1 MGISKK
7 IKKRVTAKRAP
18 LSLLDGLIYILF
30 LLLILAIVFTPTLL
44 FTLVLPN
51 ELIDNDPTIVA
62 FDNDNSWQL
71 LFCFPFS
78 FILILLIFIPLAYIF
93 NGDLPPIFGNPNY
106 NPPARQPIIHA
117 DPIISKAF
125 WKKIDRDTIDEIK
138 KSSLGLIIALLIT
151 APLLLL
157 CLSPGQV
164 MKIDHSL
171 KTYNS
176 FHQIT
181 HSAKIEEVDELQIE
195 IYRASRHKR
204 VSYDYGIEI
213 SFLFDDASYHFRL
226 GDFNQM
232 NTKEALQYL
241 NDLKAIVPNTKC
253 TIEHTDRMEQ
263 LLKDNHYSEEEIQLI
278 YQLFE
283 YTS

>member
-7 IKKRVTAKRAP
+7 IKKRVIAKRAP
-18 LSLLDGLIYILF
+18 LSLLDRLIYILF
-30 LLLILAIVFTPTLL
+30 LLLIIAIVFAPILL
-44 FTLVLPN
+44 FALVLPN

-78 FILILLIFIPLAYIF
+78 FVLILLIVIPLAYIF

-106 NPPARQPIIHA
+106 KPPVRQPIIHA

-125 WKKIDRDTIDEIK
+125 WKKIDRDTIGDVR
-138 KSSLGLIIALLIT
+138 KSSIGLIVALLVT
-151 APLLLL
+151 APVLLL

-164 MKIDHSL
+164 LEKDHSL

-195 IYRASRHKR
+195 IYRASRHKS

-213 SFLFDDASYHFRL
+213 SFLFDETAYHFRL
-226 GDFNQM
+226 GDFNRM
-232 NTKEALQYL
+232 NTQDILQYL
-241 NDLKAIVPNTKC
+241 NDLKAIVPDTKC
-253 TIEHTDRMEQ
+253 TIEHIDRMEQ
-263 LLKDNHYSEEEIQLI
+263 LLKDNHYSEDEIQLI

-283 YTS
+283 YTP